1 MKVSVVFAVYN
12 RAGYVTECIDSIFAQ
27 TLQDFE
33 IIAADDCSEDNTLE
47 VLRSIAAKD
56 SRVKVLSNPR
66 HRFIETLNVAMSMAS
81 GEYIARIDS
90 DDTMLPKRLQRQ
102 VECMDADPT
111 VAVCCS
117 WYDTF
122 GDCHAKGNH
131 ISGRIIRPYYRLLMG
146 NFLANPTSMIRK
158 SFLDEHHLC
167 YQEENIYSEDYKLW
181 TDITRLGGAI
191 YVIPEILT
199 RYRIHE
205 GQLSRKYAQIQEE
218 SAFKAQMD
226 ALNDIVEKLSRE
238 DVYIEP
244 LFEQLASFNERGLL
258 STEAIVRICYEIAES
273 GARQTVYES
282 Y

>member
-1 MKVSVVFAVYN
+1 MKASVVFAVYN
-12 RAGYVTECIDSIFAQ
+12 RAGYVTECIESILAQ

-33 IIAADDCSEDNTLE
+33 IIVADDCSEDNTLE

-66 HRFIETLNVAMSMAS
+66 HRFIETLNMAMSMAQ

-90 DDTMLPKRLQRQ
+90 DDTMLPQRLQRQ

-122 GDCHAKGNH
+122 GDYHVQGDH
-131 ISGRIIRPYYRLLMG
+131 ISGRITRPYYRLLLG
-146 NFLANPTSMIRK
+146 NFLANPTSMIRR
-158 SFLDEHHLC
+158 SFLTEQNIC

-181 TDITRLGGAI
+181 TEIAKLGGSF
-191 YVIPEILT
+191 YVIPEVLT

-205 GQLSRKYAQIQEE
+205 GQLSRQFAQIQEE

-226 ALNDIVEKLSRE
+226 ALNDIVEALNRE
-238 DVYIEP
+238 DSRVGP
-244 LFEQLASFNERGLL
+244 LFEQLAAFNENGLL
-258 STEAIVRICYEIAES
+258 STDTIVRICYELAENN
-273 GARQTVYES
+273 ARHAVCNI
-282 Y
+282 